1 MSWAIRY
8 PEEVL
13 VYAVVAASSLFISA
27 YTVHMLVGGLIS
39 AESEYMWMSVI
50 CSAVALVVA
59 FMAWDV
65 IRRRG

>member
-1 MSWAIRY
+1 MNIK
-8 PEEVL
+8 EVL

-39 AESEYMWMSVI
+39 AESEYMWMSIV
-50 CSAVALVVA
+50 CSVVA
-59 FMAWDV
+59 VVIALMAWDV

>member
-1 MSWAIRY
+1 MNIK
-8 PEEVL
+8 EVL